1 MSLAMKSQVFV
12 TATNGEENVDPGGS
26 HDKELYRFG
35 SSSWYK
41 EPTHGKAIM
50 PMLDKSIV
58 ARMSSRESGSR

>member
-1 MSLAMKSQVFV
+1 M
-12 TATNGEENVDPGGS
+12 VDTGGS
-26 HDKELYRFG
+26 RDKELYRFG

-58 ARMSSRESGSR
+58 ARTSSRESGSR